1 VTDAAGEAPP
11 RSLLRPWHFVI
22 AFGIVS
28 LLADMVYEGAR
39 SIIGPY
45 LATLGASATVVGV
58 VAGRASSSATGCGS
72 CPGMRCA
79 APGTTGPGPSSAT
92 RSPCSASP

>member
-1 VTDAAGEAPP
+1 MTPATPP
-11 RSLLRPWHFVI
+11 TPPTPSASSEGPGLLRPWHFVL
-22 AFGIVS
+22 AFGFVS

-58 VAGRASSSATGCGS
+58 VAGVAEFIVYGPRVVTGDAVS
-72 CPGMRCA
+72 
-79 APGTTGPGPSSAT
+79 PS
-92 RSPCSASP
+92 RHY